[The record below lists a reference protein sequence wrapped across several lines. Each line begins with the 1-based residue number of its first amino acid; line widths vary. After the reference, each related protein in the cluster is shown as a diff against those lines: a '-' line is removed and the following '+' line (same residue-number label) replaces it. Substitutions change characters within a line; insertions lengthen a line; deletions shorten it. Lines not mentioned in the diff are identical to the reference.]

1 MKSSKPNRN
10 CIFLA
15 WGEERSGRA
24 RFNEAR
30 RTRALGEAVKKGKI
44 ESKRAKEDWVFWK
57 LENEAR
63 ENR

>member
-1 MKSSKPNRN
+1 M
-10 CIFLA
+10 A